1 METLLTAAGFR
12 DFTFAETVADRSVLT
27 ALKPLRS

>member
-12 DFTFAETVADRSVLT
+12 TITHAETTADRSVLT
-27 ALKPLRS
+27 ALKPI